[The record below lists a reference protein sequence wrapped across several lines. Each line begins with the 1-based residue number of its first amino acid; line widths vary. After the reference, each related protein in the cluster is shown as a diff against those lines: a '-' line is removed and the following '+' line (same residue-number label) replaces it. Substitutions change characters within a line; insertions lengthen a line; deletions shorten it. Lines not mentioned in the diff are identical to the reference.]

1 MERQGARRAVEN
13 QGTSRPVEIQGA
25 NLVVRREGANLAARG
40 FYYMVI
46 WVSFSNR
53 RLYGTDC
60 MS

>member
-1 MERQGARRAVEN
+1 MESQGA
-13 QGTSRPVEIQGA
+13 SRPVESQGA
-25 NLVVRREGANLAARG
+25 NWVVRREGANWVARREGANWVVRG
-40 FYYMVI
+40 FYYVVI